1 MFDAITHRL
10 ISIPL
15 SKNVNARVFCKP
27 SFDHRTPLFFIF
39 SLLMPFS
46 GKLSIGSG
54 NKVPGSVTRCG
65 VLLLSPGGRP
75 ADSTVE
81 YHRRW

>member
-27 SFDHRTPLFFIF
+27 LDIVLAFRFLNLTP
-39 SLLMPFS
+39 SS
-46 GKLSIGSG
+46 HKLPISSG
-54 NKVPGSVTRCG
+54 NQVPRSLTRRG
-65 VLLLSPGGRP
+65 VLLPPLGRRP
-75 ADSTVE
+75 PDPTFE

>member
-27 SFDHRTPLFFIF
+27 SDVLRLFRF
-39 SLLMPFS
+39 LNHMPFS

-54 NKVPGSVTRCG
+54 NKVPWSATRRG
-65 VLLLSPGGRP
+65 LLLLPPGGRP
-75 ADSTVE
+75 ADSTIE
-81 YHRRW
+81 YNRRW